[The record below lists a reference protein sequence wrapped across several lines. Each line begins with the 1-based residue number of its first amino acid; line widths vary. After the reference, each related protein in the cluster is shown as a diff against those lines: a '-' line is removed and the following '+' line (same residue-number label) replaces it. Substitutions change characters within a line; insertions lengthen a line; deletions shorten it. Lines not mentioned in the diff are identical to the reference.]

1 MRITP
6 LLSIVLVVL
15 LALAGAANGQAV
27 LVHPFLSDGS
37 LLGSVVA
44 DRVAV
49 ALEPEA
55 ELVVGPAAAPA
66 VVPPFPYADGYV
78 NPLAVL
84 EPGGVAGLH
93 GAALLQAGAGVDL
106 AVSGRVSADAQGLR
120 LDLVAA
126 AKDGSTL
133 ATTLRAAEDAP
144 HELARRAAAL
154 IAGRLGLSLP
164 ADPAPIDMAGAD
176 DALGRVLTLLSGG
189 LVDDAQALLDEAAA
203 GGVRSPRLA
212 QLQAVLDAVAA
223 GRPVAGS
230 PVLAAIVALSSLQD
244 DARTLAYMEGM
255 AGAGVPAADVWIGA
269 IAAGGGDLARADDAF
284 ARAREAFPYG
294 AAAHAAHEQAQARDG
309 AADAVAALAA
319 SDDPATLVV
328 AALLNELASDFA
340 AERRALEALARATP
354 TFAWPFERLS
364 FQAFDDGDALAA
376 ARALAVAVE
385 LQPDSD
391 LYWTNLGWAWYL
403 LGFWDRSEAASE
415 RALELDAGAYI
426 AAYNLGLVRARFGRL
441 DEAMPPYERALA
453 ADPEVDDEALA
464 DVENAIAARPD
475 EASLHYVLGR
485 LYEQE
490 GRRDEAAAAY
500 RTFLDLGGF
509 GAPYDAA
516 AQERYAA
523 LTAPPPPLEIGGGRL
538 DLTLAGESIDGA
550 LRPGDPIGLRFEVYT
565 PGEAL
570 PARVLARA
578 TLSDAAGA
586 TVAEAERRV
595 DVPTGAI
602 GYVVEELGLEVPDTA
617 EAGAYLLTLEVEGDG
632 DTRAGIERDVEVAGE
647 PDPLRR
653 LIGRGVEVT
662 ALATGRPLF
671 DAEDVLSGARVLPAL
686 IGELRAA
693 ASAAESSLP
702 VAEAG
707 RFAGLSGGVLFES
720 SDEQDVRDFLA
731 FLVREGVSDV
741 RLTFVDAYA
750 QWALDGAP

>member
-1 MRITP
+1 MLRTP
-6 LLSIVLVVL
+6 LLSIVLFVL
-15 LALAGAANGQAV
+15 LALAGAAHAQTV

-44 DRVAV
+44 DRVAL

-84 EPGGVAGLH
+84 EPGGVARLH
-93 GAALLQAGAGVDL
+93 GAALLRAGAGVDL

-144 HELARRAAAL
+144 HELARRAAVL

-176 DALGRVLTLLSGG
+176 DALGRVLTLLAGG
-189 LVDDAQALLDEAAA
+189 LVDDARALLDEASAND
-203 GGVRSPRLA
+203 VRSPRLA
-212 QLQAVLDAVAA
+212 QVQAVLDAVAA

-284 ARAREAFPYG
+284 ARARDAYPYG
-294 AAAHAAHEQAQARDG
+294 GAAYAAHQQAQARDG

-319 SDDPATLVV
+319 GDDPATLVV

-509 GAPYDAA
+509 GAPYDAV

-538 DLTLAGESIDGA
+538 ELTLAGETIDGA

-570 PARVLARA
+570 PAQVLARA

-602 GYVVEELGLEVPDTA
+602 GYVVEELGIELP
-617 EAGAYLLTLEVEGDG
+617 GAAAPGTYLLTLEVEGDG
-632 DTRAGIERDVEVAGE
+632 ETRAGIERDVEVAGE

-671 DAEDVLSGARVLPAL
+671 DAEDVLRSANVLPAL

-702 VAEAG
+702 VAQEG

>member
-1 MRITP
+1 MRRT
-6 LLSIVLVVL
+6 LLSIVLFVAVALLGSAHAQTVL
-15 LALAGAANGQAV
+15 I
-27 LVHPFLSDGS
+27 HPFLSDGS

-44 DRVAV
+44 DRVAG
-49 ALEPEA
+49 ALDGQA
-55 ELVVGPAAAPA
+55 DLVVGPAAAPA
-66 VVPPFPYADGYV
+66 VVPPFPYADGFV

-84 EPGGVAGLH
+84 EPGGVARLH
-93 GAALLQAGAGVDL
+93 GAALLRAGTGVDL
-106 AVSGRVSADAQGLR
+106 AVSGRVSADADGLR

-126 AKDGSTL
+126 GKDGSTL

-144 HELARRAAAL
+144 HELARRAAVL
-154 IAGRLGLSLP
+154 IAGRLGLGLP

-176 DALGRVLTLLSGG
+176 DALGRVLTLLAGG
-189 LVDDAQALLDEAAA
+189 LVDDAQDLLDEAAA
-203 GGVRSPRLA
+203 NGLRSPRLA
-212 QLQAVLDAVAA
+212 QLQAVLDAVAS

-284 ARAREAFPYG
+284 ARARGAYPYG
-294 AAAHAAHEQAQARDG
+294 GAAHAAHQQAQARDG
-309 AADAVAALAA
+309 AADAVAALAG

-328 AALLNELASDFA
+328 AALLNELASDFD

-364 FQAFDDGDALAA
+364 FQAFDAGDALAA

-385 LQPDSD
+385 LQPESD

-403 LGFWDRSEAASE
+403 LGFWDRSEAASV

-464 DVENAIAARPD
+464 DVENAIAERPE

-500 RTFLDLGGF
+500 RAFLDLGGF

-516 AQERYAA
+516 AEERYAA

-538 DLTLAGESIDGA
+538 DLTLAGETIDGP

-565 PGEAL
+565 PGDAL
-570 PARVLARA
+570 PGRVLARA
-578 TLSDAAGA
+578 TLRDAAGA

-602 GYVVEELGLEVPDTA
+602 GYVVEELGIELPDTA
-617 EAGAYLLTLEVEGDG
+617 AAGDYRLSLEVEGDG
-632 DTRAGIERDVEVAGE
+632 DTRAGIERSVEVAGD

-653 LIGRGVEVT
+653 LLGRGVELT
-662 ALATGRPLF
+662 ALATGRPLI
-671 DAEDVLSGARVLPAL
+671 DVDDVLRGGSVLPAL

-693 ASAAESSLP
+693 ASAAETSLP
-702 VAEAG
+702 VAEEG

-720 SDEQDVRDFLA
+720 SDERDVRDFLA
-731 FLVREGVSDV
+731 FLVREGLSDV